1 MKSKIPTKAYGG
13 ATEAQR
19 KQNGLGLPRTW
30 KVMTSTL
37 LLLFTLAIGQMW
49 AAEETI
55 TWDGTSLTG
64 VSSTNITAGTALA
77 VAGSDG
83 RKVQTIEVYNSAQI
97 ASGGTT
103 RKKYNDGWWENF
115 YSTPCTTSGCTDAS
129 TTARIEIPF
138 TIGASKTFEIT
149 NVSFDF
155 AQNGGSGPAVHA
167 FLVQGTTEEW
177 LGYKSTS
184 GTCNYTPTDITFES
198 GEAKLVFVLGIGANK
213 LGDNR
218 GFLFSNISITG
229 DVEDSGAGPVAVTA
243 ITIAP
248 SSATIKVGKKVT
260 LVPTITPSNATD
272 KAVTWAVTSGSSYA
286 SVTDAGVVT
295 GLAVGTAVVT
305 ATAHDGSG
313 VTQTATITVE
323 ACPTSGTIYKF
334 QLKTDLTNG
343 NLTTS
348 VPQDV
353 VMTTENYLSNLTG
366 GTLTAAARSNVN
378 RINISNGNAIGF
390 ANGDQAFLKMDL
402 DCAIQEGDILKYT
415 ITSNDMILMAGSE
428 TEATNRMT
436 LSRNVTQVEVD
447 SKLVGADALYM
458 KRSSSSPKISY
469 FEVFRPV
476 YRTITL
482 EYADGVTPDGTIK
495 VLDGE
500 AATKPSDPTW
510 EHHRF
515 AGWYNGSDPY
525 DWSETV
531 GGDLTLT
538 AHWTQ
543 LYTITYAAGDGTATG
558 DAPTQVDK
566 AATETFTVAANSFAV
581 AGKVFDYWN
590 DGTNDY
596 NPGDTYT
603 VGTNN
608 VTLTAVWRTPSTMYA
623 ITKGAHEN
631 GDFTIDP
638 ASQEA
643 GEVVTLEA
651 TPDDGYLFGA
661 WEVVKT
667 EDASATGITV
677 DANGQFTMPGYAVTV
692 NATFVADPRKKVL
705 YVTSTAEATV
715 KENDKLYD
723 ALKDIYNV
731 SIVGPTSEADQTNYD
746 LVVLH
751 ESIGGSSYNAAAVA
765 AAKTGST
772 PVLNTKS
779 YFYNDGRFGWG
790 APNAGQSVK
799 GATQNSAYCNIA
811 SHPLFDGLTITD
823 GFFEI
828 TDEAAAKC
836 MQPVGSFTSGKEGYT
851 LATTPNNG
859 EGNGCA
865 IHELTPAQ
873 RGASAGKYLMISV
886 SNAKLDALNANG
898 QKLFQNAA
906 AYLIGSSEWSPV
918 LVPTTPEITGTT
930 AYSAG
935 ETIELTASATGES
948 AATTYTWYKG
958 ATLEAAKEA
967 GAIQAAKTIAENGNV
982 YSKAECVVG
991 DAGTYWCVIS
1001 NGTDCEANASV
1012 EITVSDAS
1020 YNASFVSAHGTAPV
1034 ATSGVSYTLPELTE
1048 SGYVHQGWTANI
1060 DVTVDEA
1067 VVTAG
1072 TTIANGKTAI
1082 FGADVTFTAV
1092 WKQIF
1097 AVTFNLNGQSG
1108 SIAPQDIIDGEKATK
1123 PADPVVIGQEF
1134 GGWFTDAACT
1144 EGNEFDFN
1152 TPITKSEELFA
1163 KWTAFDGCALLYPS
1177 TTATA
1182 ALETGDNVELVSGSF
1197 GGSIAIV
1204 GMKNS
1209 TSIAYDSKGLKM
1221 GGGSADIISVTL
1233 NSDMADG
1240 TKISVTLEA
1249 FTGGRPRGLDLLN
1262 ATGGNVKGGTIL
1274 GWLDDGSADLAGGET
1289 GTFTYVVEAE
1299 DGLEG
1304 KNVFRLRRHNSTYI
1318 KSIKVENCGAAI
1330 TYHNLTSEVN
1340 IAGKGTVTLGA
1351 TSVREGYTTTAEY
1364 SDIDPLYEFV
1374 NWTVSGAGASVE
1386 NATAN
1391 PATITVGT
1399 EDAVVTLNLRLIP
1412 VKFTVEYYDGAT
1424 LMGSE
1429 QVAVNENPTASEIV
1443 TAKRHYTF
1451 LGWSDTDGGDVVALN
1466 TITRTEAG
1474 TVKLYAKYEAV
1485 VCPTSGTI
1493 FSMESDEAKK
1503 PGETVKVAK
1512 NGGSLDLAEYAT
1524 ISGGNATIANE
1535 ETSDKDAI
1543 STSGQFLLKAT
1554 KEVMKIELNCVL
1566 QEGDIIRIPDNNQKY
1581 VLSTSNAKTGTYQAQ
1596 TSAQHDFAVTEAW
1609 VGVDDIYVLYDGS
1622 SLNFTKLYVI
1632 RPAKYTVSFNMM
1644 GHGTQIAD
1652 IEDVLEGSKITA
1664 PSPAPTDAD
1673 YSFAGWY
1680 KENTL
1685 SNEWD
1690 FDVDVVEANTTLY
1703 AKWLDKSDATLKSL
1717 KYGSEAIALEDGVFE
1732 YNIGLPAMT
1741 VSVPALAAVANS
1753 ATVHSLDIADATA
1766 FDSEGKAT
1774 STVTVVSEDET
1785 VTNVYSVNFS
1795 KLAELP
1801 QVNVTEATTWDFS
1814 AGGSTTLTN
1823 QSDVVLANVPGINND
1838 ENFNSQALLG
1848 SFNKLEGTYF
1858 QGSKLSF
1865 TTEVAGKL
1873 TITFRGTN
1881 GNTRHLQ
1888 ACVGDGETVVADW
1901 VYNSSSTSQTK
1912 TIFVPEGK
1920 VTLKAFEGET
1930 PNNVR
1935 IYRMELN
1942 TTPNYTRDVTE
1953 GRYGTIC
1960 LPNGGVMVGA
1970 MLYEVAYFGETSQ
1983 KIFFD
1988 NIPSGEMEAGIPY
2001 IFLPNDGVSQLA
2013 VYYTDDANASAG
2025 HRNGLYGSYTEEV
2038 LTDYGNDYV
2047 LYNNQYL
2054 RVVDNGA
2061 TVKVG
2066 ANRAYIKLGEITPT
2080 APALA
2085 PGRIRMA
2092 IGVTGHNT
2100 PTGLENGGLLNG
2112 ENGVQKVLIN
2122 GNLYILRGEKMFDA
2136 TGRLVK

>member
-1 MKSKIPTKAYGG
+1 MQVIC
-13 ATEAQR
+13 
-19 KQNGLGLPRTW
+19 
-30 KVMTSTL
+30 TL
-37 LLLFTLAIGQMW
+37 VLLFTFAIGQMW

-83 RKVQTIEVYNSAQI
+83 RKVQTIEVYSSAQI

-295 GLAVGTAVVT
+295 GLAAGTATIT

-313 VTQTATITVE
+313 VTQTVTVNVE
-323 ACPTSGTIYKF
+323 ECPTSGTIYKF
-334 QLKTDLTNG
+334 QLKTGLTNG
-343 NLTTS
+343 NLATS
-348 VPQDV
+348 VPTDIE
-353 VMTTENYLSNLTG
+353 MTTENYLSNLTG
-366 GTLTAAARSNVN
+366 GTLTVAARNNVN
-378 RINISNGNAIGF
+378 RVNISNGNAIGF
-390 ANGDQAFLKMDL
+390 ANGDNAYLIMNL
-402 DCAIQEGDILKYT
+402 DCEIQAGDILKYD

-428 TEATNRMT
+428 TESTNRMT

-482 EYADGVTPDGTIK
+482 EYADGVTADGSLDA
-495 VLDGE
+495 LDG
-500 AATKPSDPTW
+500 APATKPTDPTW
-510 EHHRF
+510 AHHRF
-515 AGWYNGSDPY
+515 DGWYNGETPY
-525 DWSETV
+525 DWTANV
-531 GGDLTLT
+531 TGDLTLT

-543 LYTITYAAGDGTATG
+543 LYTISFAAGEGGSG
-558 DAPTQVDK
+558 DAPAAIADK
-566 AATETFTVAANSFAV
+566 AEGETFTVPANTFTAP
-581 AGKVFDYWN
+581 AGNVFDNWS
-590 DGTNDY
+590 DGVNTYD
-596 NPGDTYT
+596 PEDTYT
-603 VGTNN
+603 VGTAN
-608 VTLTAVWRTPSTMYA
+608 VVLTAKWRVLSTLYA
-623 ITKGAHEN
+623 ITEGTHTN
-631 GDFTIDP
+631 GSITISP

-643 GEVVTLEA
+643 GETVTLTA
-651 TPDDGYLFGA
+651 TPDADYLFSA

-667 EDASATGITV
+667 EDGTDAGVTV
-677 DANGQFTMPGYAVTV
+677 TNGEFTMPAFAVTV

-715 KENDKLYD
+715 KENDKLYA

-731 SIVGPTSEADQTNYD
+731 SIVGPASEADQTNYD

-790 APNAGQSVK
+790 TPNAGTSVK

-811 SHPLFDGLTITD
+811 SHPLFDGLTVTD

-828 TDEAAAKC
+828 TDDAAAKC
-836 MQPVGSFTSGKEGYT
+836 MQPIGEFTSGKEGYT

-859 EGNGCA
+859 GGNGCA

-886 SNAKLDALNANG
+886 SNDKLNALNANG

-982 YSKAECVVG
+982 YSKADCVVG

-1020 YNASFVSAHGTAPV
+1020 YNVSFVSAHGTAPV

-1108 SIAPQDIIDGEKATK
+1108 SIDPQDIIDGEKATK

-1152 TPITKSEELFA
+1152 TPITESEELFA
-1163 KWTAFDGCALLYPS
+1163 KWTAFDGCALLYP
-1177 TTATA
+1177 
-1182 ALETGDNVELVSGSF
+1182 ALSGDALHVGDNVDLISGST

-1204 GMKNS
+1204 GMKNE
-1209 TSIAYDSKGLKM
+1209 TSITYNANGLSLS
-1221 GGGSADIISVTL
+1221 GGGADVISVTL
-1233 NSDMADG
+1233 NNDIAVG
-1240 TKISVTLEA
+1240 TKISVTLVA
-1249 FTGGRPRGLDLLN
+1249 ANTGSRGLNLLN
-1262 ATGGNVKGGTIL
+1262 ATGGSVAGGTKL
-1274 GWLDDGSADLAGGET
+1274 GWDDATLGEV
-1289 GTFTYVVEAE
+1289 GTFSYTVEAS

-1304 KNVFRLRRHNSTYI
+1304 TNIFRLQRNNSVYLQCV
-1318 KSIKVENCGAAI
+1318 KVESCGAAI

-1493 FSMESDEAKK
+1493 FSLEFDETKK

-1596 TSAQHDFAVTEAW
+1596 TSAQHDFAVTAAW

-1632 RPAKYTVSFNMM
+1632 RPAKYDVTFNMM

-1652 IEDVLEGSKITA
+1652 IEDVLEGSKIPA
-1664 PSPAPTDAD
+1664 PTAPTDAN

-1685 SNEWD
+1685 ANEWK

-1717 KYGSEAIALEDGVFE
+1717 MYGETEIALEAGVYT
-1732 YNIGLPAMT
+1732 YNVSLPAFT
-1741 VSVPALAAVANS
+1741 SAVPALTAETSNPS
-1753 ATVHSLDIADATA
+1753 ATKVIANAAA
-1766 FDSEGKAT
+1766 FDSEGNAT
-1774 STVTVVSEDET
+1774 STVTVTPEVGADQVYTVNFAKGVEILLQDVTGSIT
-1785 VTNVYSVNFS
+1785 WNFANAVTGTVNITGTPQVLANYAGVTNDNTFESD
-1795 KLAELP
+1795 KL
-1801 QVNVTEATTWDFS
+1801 EASGEKFS
-1814 AGGSTTLTN
+1814 AGTKANLRANYIHFRTT
-1823 QSDVVLANVPGINND
+1823 VPGM
-1838 ENFNSQALLG
+1838 
-1848 SFNKLEGTYF
+1848 
-1858 QGSKLSF
+1858 
-1865 TTEVAGKL
+1865 L
-1873 TITFRGTN
+1873 TISYSNTGGNPARYIYVN
-1881 GNTRHLQ
+1881 G
-1888 ACVGDGETVVADW
+1888 AKYDEDGSA
-1901 VYNSSSTSQTK
+1901 
-1912 TIFVPEGK
+1912 
-1920 VTLKAFEGET
+1920 
-1930 PNNVR
+1930 
-1935 IYRMELN
+1935 N
-1942 TTPNYTRDVTE
+1942 TTPKGADNKVFVPAGDVELVMKDGEDASKNVQIYQMIFNATPDYTRDVTE

-1960 LPNGGVMVGA
+1960 LPNGGIMVGA
-1970 MLYEVAYFGETSQ
+1970 DIFEIAYYGESTKKVFLDNIVNGET
-1983 KIFFD
+1983 
-1988 NIPSGEMEAGIPY
+1988 EAGRPY
-2001 IFLPNDGVSQLA
+2001 IFLPKEGATQLA
-2013 VYYTDDANASAG
+2013 VFYTDEANASAG
-2025 HRNGLYGSYTEEV
+2025 IHNGLIGFIGAAADEYFNIPAGEGNYILQNNLYREV
-2038 LTDYGNDYV
+2038 LA
-2047 LYNNQYL
+2047 
-2054 RVVDNGA
+2054 GA
-2061 TVKVG
+2061 Q
-2066 ANRAYIKLGEITPT
+2066 ARILSNRAYIKLSAINPHET
-2080 APALA
+2080 ALA
-2085 PGRIRMA
+2085 PGRRRISMSVYSEQVA
-2092 IGVTGHNT
+2092 TGIENT
-2100 PTGLENGGLLNG
+2100 GFESEAPR
-2112 ENGVQKVLIN
+2112 KVLIN
-2122 GNLYILRGEKMFDA
+2122 GELFILRGEKMYDA
-2136 TGRLVK
+2136 KGQLVK